1 MPVIGST
8 TPPSAP
14 GNSLEQLI
22 YSMNSTLGAFSR
34 EVGEL
39 SVSTDRLSDKVDN
52 LGDQIELLSDN
63 LTKMS
68 ISGDTS
74 GLGVNTS
81 TTRQINGAVLDPA
94 SVSILATLR
103 AMETIDAKKLST
115 WKIIPVNMLAGVIE
129 KMAGALAKVGTFDT
143 EKMRNGAL
151 AVNTL
156 TQSLKDMNASI
167 SLMAIGIG
175 SMVMLTRYAS
185 AEEIAIGAGIATG
198 MLLAQSGILIAL
210 SHLAGKK
217 GEDALTDGAKA
228 MLYVSGSTA
237 LMSLAVLASAKMFET
252 IGGFDM
258 DKVKSGGILAGEI
271 VGFTSLVFLGLG
283 KLMKSHEVISA
294 LIGVAGV
301 AASIYAFGAV
311 TKYWGETAL
320 WMHENKEAVTS
331 GSLVMGT
338 IVGSISALI
347 GGIGALS
354 TLSGGI
360 GALVIAGGEL
370 LLAGVFGVIH
380 YASTS
385 MLSYGKSMM
394 QLNEIDKG
402 LKSVGGISGMSSRMT
417 GWLAGFYKD
426 FAGIAGEVASLG
438 NMVAIS
444 RFADGLIGSK
454 GILKVASNF
463 LDVIDKMFNMKILVG
478 FEKGSFYN
486 KPKYKSLSMAWN
498 EMPNAGGVLGRAI
511 SGFAFALYNGL
522 KDINSKEFLDNTA
535 DISNALM
542 GEFKFGFGHAGAL
555 SMAGKFLDVIN
566 QLGNMKIIASIDEYG
581 NTKYKPLSLNM
592 GKMGELGAQLGNGIG
607 SFVKEMAKHLS
618 ADLKQE
624 ADNMKYI
631 AQAMVGDSWSLS
643 SLIAGKDA
651 GLLPVITGIVDIIQ
665 RIASGKF
672 ITYDKEGNPRQVI
685 EAKVKDFAGTGIELA
700 KGIGGFIRGLA
711 NNLKDDIDGV
721 DFGKLIKRMGKVGE
735 VLGDEDDGIISI
747 VERIGRVGAKASW
760 NAFVRFR
767 NMAMSVFSTISS
779 TAHLFSEARKNLYDD
794 IEDVVDDMDDTMGY
808 FAKIVKKVEKFGD
821 LDTFKSTLYAKHT
834 MSSLKTL
841 LNDTFKTFGEKNT
854 SEQLNSLIKN
864 SKETLKA
871 IAGETDGWW
880 AGKTDGLIDV
890 MLRAVV
896 KTEKLSAREE
906 VTFKN
911 GTQFK
916 IAQAIEHL
924 DQALMKN
931 AGERERTL
939 DKLTKKLNDAAK
951 AMANLSE
958 SADKLGGLDKIG
970 NLSGVAMSDGKNQH
984 QGSSNGRNVTNVNI
998 PSTMV
1003 VRLDNASIG
1012 AINEAI
1018 RNNIILILSEK

>member
-167 SLMAIGIG
+167 PLMAIGIG

-394 QLNEIDKG
+394 QLDEIDKG

-478 FEKGSFYN
+478 FENGSFYN

-522 KDINSKEFLDNTA
+522 KDVNSKEFLDKTA

-672 ITYDKEGNPRQVI
+672 ITYDKEGNPKQVI

-767 NMAMSVFSTISS
+767 DMAMSVFSTISS

-794 IEDVVDDMDDTMGY
+794 IEDVVDDMDDTIGY
-808 FAKIVKKVEKFGD
+808 FGKIVKKVEKFGD

-834 MSSLKTL
+834 MGGLKEL
-841 LNDTFKTFGEKNT
+841 LNDTFKTFGEKHT
-854 SEQLNSLIKN
+854 SEQLNGLIMN

-890 MLRAVV
+890 MIRAVV

-931 AGERERTL
+931 AGEREKTL

-970 NLSGVAMSDGKNQH
+970 NLSGVAMSDGKNH
-984 QGSSNGRNVTNVNI
+984 ASSQNGRNVTNVNI